1 MRTPRTALL
10 LIGSPKPAASSSES
24 LGAYLLE
31 ELEKRGVTT
40 QTLKVANAVRTEEA
54 TEGLHAAVAAADLVV
69 LSFPLYIDSLPAPA
83 IRALE
88 LVAARRA
95 GRQAE
100 AGDGSAAGEGSAFV
114 AICQSGF
121 PEVDHSEVALE
132 ICRHFSESAGFEWNG
147 GLLLAAGGMVGGRPL
162 REIHG
167 MMRSAVRA
175 LDLTAEELAA
185 GRPVPDEAVKLMAK
199 PAFPAF
205 GYRFMANQGWR
216 SQVKKHGEGAS
227 LEAQPFA

>member
-1 MRTPRTALL
+1 MRTPQTALL
-10 LIGSPKPAASSSES
+10 LIGSPKPGASSSES

-40 QTLKVANAVRTEEA
+40 QTLKVAKAVRTEEA

-88 LVAARRA
+88 LIAARRA
-95 GRQAE
+95 GD
-100 AGDGSAAGEGSAFV
+100 AGRRPAFV

-132 ICRHFSESAGFEWNG
+132 ICRHFSESAGFEWVG
-147 GLLLAAGGMVGGRPL
+147 GLILPAGGMVGGRPL
-162 REIHG
+162 REIQG
-167 MMRSAVRA
+167 RMRSAVRA

-205 GYRFMANQGWR
+205 GYRFMANWGWR
-216 SQVKKHGEGAS
+216 SQIKKHGEGAS
-227 LEAQPFA
+227 LDARPFA